1 MEIKTSNKF
10 TIKLFNN
17 EENKLYI
24 ISAIVDNKE
33 RQALIID
40 DENVFTF
47 SNIFNDELITFDSIE
62 EAERFLE
69 KNFSNIGVGI
79 NSVLTDFTIEELTIE
94 IQTKNI
100 KFFENEKLKIMAN
113 IISKLSSKEIE
124 FLKEQMNKS

>member
-1 MEIKTSNKF
+1 MVKL
-10 TIKLFNN
+10 KLFNN
-17 EENKLYI
+17 EESKLYI
-24 ISAIVDNKE
+24 ISAIVDDKE

-47 SNIFNDELITFDSIE
+47 SNVFNDELVSFDSIE